1 MPALVK
7 GGVIYMR
14 SFKNFLALFF
24 VVAAALAA
32 NVTAQG
38 PASDTRSI
46 EQRIYKRLLNVN
58 NYGVF
63 DFITFQYEDG
73 TVILNGKVSSFGTK
87 DEAVSDIKGIAG
99 VEKVI
104 NNIEQ
109 LPASPWDDE
118 IRRQAMF
125 RFQQRGPSQYFS
137 ERRPQVHV
145 IVENGRVTLEG
156 YVSGKGHSDLIY
168 MLVNGIPGVF
178 SVQNNLIVGRDEL
191 R

>member
-1 MPALVK
+1 
-7 GGVIYMR
+7 MR
-14 SFKNFLALFF
+14 SFKNFLALFI
-24 VVAAALAA
+24 VVTAALAA
-32 NVTAQG
+32 NASAQN
-38 PASDTRSI
+38 PASDSRSI

-73 TVILNGKVSSFGTK
+73 TVVLNGKVSSFGTK
-87 DEAVSDIKGIAG
+87 DEAASDIKDIPG
-99 VEKVI
+99 VTNVI

-109 LPASPWDDE
+109 LPASPWDAE

-125 RFQQRGPSQYFS
+125 RFQDRGPSQYFG
-137 ERRPQVHV
+137 ERRPAVHV

-156 YVSGKGHSDLIY
+156 YVTGKGHSDLIY

-178 SVQNNLIVGRDEL
+178 TVQNNLIVGRDAL

>member
-1 MPALVK
+1 
-7 GGVIYMR
+7 MR
-14 SFKNFLALFF
+14 SFRNLLPLFF
-24 VVAAALAA
+24 VIAAVFAA
-32 NVTAQG
+32 SVSVQTQ
-38 PASDTRSI
+38 DTRSV

-87 DEAVSDIKGIAG
+87 DEAASDIKGISG

-109 LPASPWDDE
+109 LPASPWDNE
-118 IRRQAMF
+118 IRRQAMY
-125 RFQQRGPSQYFS
+125 RFQERGPSQYFG
-137 ERRPQVHV
+137 ERRPDVHV

-156 YVSGKGHSDLIY
+156 YVTSKSHSDLIF

-178 SVQNNLIVGRDEL
+178 SVQNNLVVGRDSL